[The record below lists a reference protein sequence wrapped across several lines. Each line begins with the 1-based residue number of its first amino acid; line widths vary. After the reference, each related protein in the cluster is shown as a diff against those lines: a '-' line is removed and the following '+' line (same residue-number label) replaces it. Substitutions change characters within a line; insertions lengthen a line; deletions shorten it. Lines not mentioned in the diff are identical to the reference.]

1 MQDGNGQITK
11 KELQRVLGGVLK
23 LTEAQWDDFIR
34 DIDIDNDGTVS
45 YTMFFILTF
54 QINFEEFRIMISQL
68 AKGDI

>member
-45 YTMFFILTF
+45 YTMFLY
-54 QINFEEFRIMISQL
+54 
-68 AKGDI
+68 